1 MPRALD
7 VPHAHCSVFILHFL
21 FLFLFNDTATTE
33 IYTLSLHDALPIL
46 RGVRPHGGG
55 RDAAPR
61 RRGEAAVAHPQGRHG
76 APDRVRA
83 DRSGERGNRGVGGA
97 PRPGVRRLP
106 LAHRPAEGD
115 RADLEARA
123 LPRRP
128 GVDRATVERARAAGP
143 RGPPPGRPLMPPE
156 RLLSVITVDILVILA
171 VSRLLG
177 VALRALGQPQVMGEV
192 IGGILLGPSL
202 LGWAAPGVSAGL
214 FPPAVLPYLRVLS
227 EYGIVFFMFLVGL
240 ELDPALMRGRG
251 RAAVLTSHSSILTPF
266 ALGIGL
272 AAWLYAEH
280 AAHGVRFLSF
290 ALFMGAS
297 MSITAFPVL
306 ARILTERDL
315 LKTKVGAVTIVC
327 AAVDDVTA
335 WCLLAFVVA
344 VVGKADLGGAG
355 RTLVL
360 VLAYVAAMLV
370 LVRPLLRR
378 LSAMVDRSGR
388 LSQNMVA
395 IVFLLVL
402 ASAFAT
408 DTIGIHA
415 IFGGFMMGAIL
426 PKDALFTRELVD
438 KVEDFAVV
446 FLLPIYFAY
455 TGLRTQIGL
464 LDEPRLWLECGLVI
478 GVATLGKFGGSAL
491 AARVTG
497 LGWREA
503 CALGVLMNTRG
514 LMELIILNIG
524 YDLGV
529 LSPALFAMMVL
540 MAVATTLATTPVL
553 AAIYPPALF
562 RAELAAAPTTA
573 RGVLAAVALPSSGPL
588 LVDVAAALAEN
599 AESPLYV
606 IHLERPP
613 ERGMLGVGVAA
624 AASNST
630 ALAPT
635 LAHAQARGLNVRP
648 LQFLSRSPADDIR
661 DVARAKGAGLV
672 VMGWHKPVWSRTV
685 LGGTVQA
692 VMREA
697 DADVAVLIDRGLAW
711 PPRRVLRSEERRVG
725 KEWRSR
731 WWPESY

>member
-1 MPRALD
+1 MP
-7 VPHAHCSVFILHFL
+7 V
-21 FLFLFNDTATTE
+21 
-33 IYTLSLHDALPIL
+33 
-46 RGVRPHGGG
+46 
-55 RDAAPR
+55 
-61 RRGEAAVAHPQGRHG
+61 
-76 APDRVRA
+76 
-83 DRSGERGNRGVGGA
+83 
-97 PRPGVRRLP
+97 
-106 LAHRPAEGD
+106 
-115 RADLEARA
+115 
-123 LPRRP
+123 
-128 GVDRATVERARAAGP
+128 
-143 RGPPPGRPLMPPE
+143 E

-177 VALRALGQPQVMGEV
+177 IGLRAVGQPQVVGEV
-192 IGGILLGPSL
+192 VGGILLGPSL
-202 LGWAAPGVSAGL
+202 LGWVAPSASAAL
-214 FPPAVLPYLRVLS
+214 FPAAVLPHLKVLS

-240 ELDPALMRGRG
+240 ELDPALLRGRG
-251 RAAVLTSHSSILTPF
+251 HTAVVISHSSIIAPF
-266 ALGIGL
+266 LLGVGL
-272 AAWLYAEH
+272 ADWLYAQH
-280 AAHGVRFLSF
+280 APAGVRFLAF

-306 ARILTERDL
+306 ARILIERDL
-315 LKTKVGAVTIVC
+315 LKTKVGAITIVC
-327 AAVDDVTA
+327 AAVDDATA

-344 VVGKADLGGAG
+344 IAGTANLGDAG
-355 RTLVL
+355 RTLGL
-360 VLAYVAAMLV
+360 VIGYVTVMLV

-378 LSAMVDRSGR
+378 FSAMVDRSGR
-388 LSQNMVA
+388 LSQNLVA
-395 IVFLLVL
+395 VVFLLVL
-402 ASAFAT
+402 ASALAT
-408 DTIGIHA
+408 DAIGIHA
-415 IFGGFMMGAIL
+415 IFGGFMMGAIM

-464 LDEPRLWLECGLVI
+464 LNTPALWSQCALVV
-478 GVATLGKFGGSAL
+478 GVATLGKFGGSAV

-529 LSPALFAMMVL
+529 ISPALFAMMVL
-540 MAVATTLATTPVL
+540 MAILTTLATTPVL
-553 AAIYPPALF
+553 AAVYPPERF
-562 RAELAAAPTTA
+562 RAELAAAPA
-573 RGVLAAVALPSSGPL
+573 PASGVLTAVALPSSGPL
-588 LVDVAAALAEN
+588 LLDVAATLAED

-606 IHLERPP
+606 LHLERPP
-613 ERGMLGVGVAA
+613 ERGALGAGAA
-624 AASNST
+624 GAAGNST

-635 LAHAQARGLNVRP
+635 LAHAEARGLTVRP
-648 LQFLSRSPADDIR
+648 LQFLSRNPGDDIR

-711 PPRRVLRSEERRVG
+711 PPRRVLVPFAGTAQDRAALRLAARVARRHRASLTVLGVVRPGDPALVVELPEGVPPMRVVHSVSPVDAVIREAAAHDLTVLGVGEGWQLEPHAFGLRSERLAADCPSSLLVVRARR
-725 KEWRSR
+725 
-731 WWPESY
+731 ESASVPA

>member
-1 MPRALD
+1 M
-7 VPHAHCSVFILHFL
+7 S
-21 FLFLFNDTATTE
+21 
-33 IYTLSLHDALPIL
+33 
-46 RGVRPHGGG
+46 
-55 RDAAPR
+55 
-61 RRGEAAVAHPQGRHG
+61 
-76 APDRVRA
+76 
-83 DRSGERGNRGVGGA
+83 
-97 PRPGVRRLP
+97 
-106 LAHRPAEGD
+106 
-115 RADLEARA
+115 
-123 LPRRP
+123 
-128 GVDRATVERARAAGP
+128 
-143 RGPPPGRPLMPPE
+143 PE

-171 VSRLLG
+171 ASRLLG
-177 VALRALGQPQVMGEV
+177 VALRAIDQPQVMGEV

-202 LGWAAPGVSAGL
+202 LGWVAPGVSAAL
-214 FPPAVLPYLRVLS
+214 FPPALLPYLRVLS
-227 EYGIVFFMFLVGL
+227 EYGIVFFMFLIGL

-251 RAAVLTSHSSILTPF
+251 RAAVVTSHSSILAPF

-272 AAWLYAEH
+272 AAWLYHEH
-280 AAHGVRFLSF
+280 APHGVRFLPFS
-290 ALFMGAS
+290 LFMGAS

-315 LKTKVGAVTIVC
+315 LRTKVGAVTIVC

-344 VVGKADLGGAG
+344 VVGTTDLAGAA
-355 RTLVL
+355 RTVVL
-360 VLAYVAAMLV
+360 VLGYVAVMLV

-378 LSAMVDRSGR
+378 LSAMVDRTGR
-388 LSQNMVA
+388 LSQNLVA

-415 IFGGFMMGAIL
+415 IFGGFMMGAIM

-464 LDEPRLWLECGLVI
+464 LDTPSLWLECGLVV
-478 GVATLGKFGGSAL
+478 GVATLGKFGGSTL

-514 LMELIILNIG
+514 LMELVILNIG

-553 AAIYPPALF
+553 AAIYPPERF
-562 RAELAAAPTTA
+562 RAELAAAPATA

-588 LVDVAAALAEN
+588 LLDVAAALAED

-606 IHLERPP
+606 LHLERPP

-624 AASNST
+624 TASNST

-635 LAHAQARGLNVRP
+635 LAHASARGLDVRP

-685 LGGTVQA
+685 LGGTVHA
-692 VMREA
+692 VMSEA

-711 PPRRVLRSEERRVG
+711 PPRRVLVPCAGTAQDRGALRLAARVARRDGAALTVLGVVPPGEAAPAVELPEGVPAMRVIASRSPIDTVIREAAAHDLTVLGVGEGWQLEPHLFGLRSERLAAECPSSLLVVRA
-725 KEWRSR
+725 RSDAA
-731 WWPESY
+731 S

>member
-1 MPRALD
+1 MDR
-7 VPHAHCSVFILHFL
+7 
-21 FLFLFNDTATTE
+21 
-33 IYTLSLHDALPIL
+33 
-46 RGVRPHGGG
+46 
-55 RDAAPR
+55 
-61 RRGEAAVAHPQGRHG
+61 AAVGRPPAG
-76 APDRVRA
+76 A
-83 DRSGERGNRGVGGA
+83 RGA
-97 PRPGVRRLP
+97 
-106 LAHRPAEGD
+106 
-115 RADLEARA
+115 
-123 LPRRP
+123 
-128 GVDRATVERARAAGP
+128 
-143 RGPPPGRPLMPPE
+143 PPGRLMSPE
-156 RLLSVITVDILVILA
+156 RLLSVITVDILVILV

-177 VALRALGQPQVMGEV
+177 VALRAIGQPQVMGEV

-202 LGWAAPGVSAGL
+202 LGWAAPAVSAAL

-251 RAAVLTSHSSILTPF
+251 RAAVVTSHSSILTPF
-266 ALGIGL
+266 ALGIVL
-272 AAWLYAEH
+272 AAWLYHEH
-280 AAHGVRFLSF
+280 APHGVRFLSF

-415 IFGGFMMGAIL
+415 IFGGFMMGAIM

-438 KVEDFAVV
+438 KIEDFAVV

-464 LDEPRLWLECGLVI
+464 LDEPRLWLECGLVV

-540 MAVATTLATTPVL
+540 MA
-553 AAIYPPALF
+553 
-562 RAELAAAPTTA
+562 ELAAAPTTA

-624 AASNST
+624 ASNST

-635 LAHAQARGLNVRP
+635 LAHANARGLGVRP

-672 VMGWHKPVWSRTV
+672 VMGWHKPVWSRT
-685 LGGTVQA
+685 
-692 VMREA
+692 
-697 DADVAVLIDRGLAW
+697 
-711 PPRRVLRSEERRVG
+711 
-725 KEWRSR
+725 
-731 WWPESY
+731 